1 MKTNKDN
8 PETLLAT
15 LGKQDTWWRQTRTI
29 RRHYWQH
36 WENKTHDEDKQGQSG
51 DTTGNIGKTR
61 HMMKTNKDNPETLQ
75 ATLGKQDIGWRQT
88 RTIRRHNWQHWENKT
103 QYEDKQGQ
111 SGDTTGNIGK
121 TRHRMKTKKTNPETQ
136 LATLGKQETGWRQTR
151 TIRRHYWQHWENR
164 TQDEDK
170 QGQSK
175 DTTGNIGKTRN
186 RMKTNKD
193 NPETQLATLG
203 KQNTGWRQTRT
214 IRRHYWQH
222 WENKKQDE
230 DRQGQS
236 EDTTDNIGKTRHM
249 IKTYM
254 DNPETLLATLGKQDT
269 GWRQTRTIRRHNWQH
284 WENKTQD
291 EDIHWQSG
299 DTTGNIGKT
308 RHMMKTDKDNPK
320 TQLTTLGKQDT
331 GWRHTWTIRRN
342 YWQHWENKTQDEDRQ

>member
-1 MKTNKDN
+1 MLPVVSPDCSC
-8 PETLLAT
+8 L
-15 LGKQDTWWRQTRTI
+15 
-29 RRHYWQH
+29 
-36 WENKTHDEDKQGQSG
+36 S
-51 DTTGNIGKTR
+51 
-61 HMMKTNKDNPETLQ
+61 
-75 ATLGKQDIGWRQT
+75 
-88 RTIRRHNWQHWENKT
+88 
-103 QYEDKQGQ
+103 

-151 TIRRHYWQHWENR
+151 TIRRHYWQHWENK

-230 DRQGQS
+230 DRQGQP
-236 EDTTDNIGKTRHM
+236 EDTTDNPM
-249 IKTYM
+249 LPVVSPDCPCM
-254 DNPETLLATLGKQDT
+254 SLSCVLFSQCC
-269 GWRQTRTIRRHNWQH
+269 Q
-284 WENKTQD
+284 
-291 EDIHWQSG
+291 
-299 DTTGNIGKT
+299 
-308 RHMMKTDKDNPK
+308 
-320 TQLTTLGKQDT
+320 
-331 GWRHTWTIRRN
+331 
-342 YWQHWENKTQDEDRQ
+342 